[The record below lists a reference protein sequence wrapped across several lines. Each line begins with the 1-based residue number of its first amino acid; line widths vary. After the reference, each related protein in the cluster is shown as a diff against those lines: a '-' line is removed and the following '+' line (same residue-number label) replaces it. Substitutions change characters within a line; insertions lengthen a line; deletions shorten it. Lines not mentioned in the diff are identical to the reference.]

1 MDIDIRIREKYNMR
15 MGKDGN
21 HACIRGVSRM
31 YIHLTYYSGDRSLV
45 ENILKNEASAIVADK
60 VFYLDA
66 ADNDGD
72 ALRFRHNNGSHFDVV
87 FLEKGSAQ
95 QVYAGILDALR
106 DNRGMLEMDI
116 REQQTAVFQES

>member
-1 MDIDIRIREKYNMR
+1 
-15 MGKDGN
+15 
-21 HACIRGVSRM
+21 M

-45 ENILKNEASAIVADK
+45 ENILKNESSAIVADK

-87 FLEKGSAQ
+87 FLEKESAQ
-95 QVYAGILDALR
+95 QVYAAILDGIR
-106 DNRGMLEMDI
+106 DNRGILEMDI
-116 REQQTAVFQES
+116 REQQIAVRPES

>member
-1 MDIDIRIREKYNMR
+1 
-15 MGKDGN
+15 
-21 HACIRGVSRM
+21 M

-45 ENILKNEASAIVADK
+45 ENILKNASSAIVAEK
-60 VFYLDA
+60 VFFLDA

-87 FLEKGSAQ
+87 FLENESAK

-106 DNRGMLEMDI
+106 DGRGMLEMDI
-116 REQQTAVFQES
+116 REKQIAVRPGS

>member
-1 MDIDIRIREKYNMR
+1 
-15 MGKDGN
+15 
-21 HACIRGVSRM
+21 M

-72 ALRFRHNNGSHFDVV
+72 AYLTPSAAAPAGTYKIRMTWNYNGRTLYEEEFPFFVV
-87 FLEKGSAQ
+87 RTSGGQ
-95 QVYAGILDALR
+95 GR
-106 DNRGMLEMDI
+106 
-116 REQQTAVFQES
+116 